1 MENINIL
8 KINLNGAA
16 SEVDMK
22 GAAAASHNAS
32 FNDDD
37 TASCSSSSPRSGEK
51 LTQRQIDLRRLE
63 ELLLSDG
70 NILTEEDYR
79 EWQEIRQRRKAE
91 EQAW

>member
-1 MENINIL
+1 
-8 KINLNGAA
+8 
-16 SEVDMK
+16 MK

-37 TASCSSSSPRSGEK
+37 TTSCSSASPRSGEK